1 MSSNPAAERRP
12 GLRDRASG
20 QIVAAVAIVVAATA
34 VRKLM
39 FPWESDDYRYFLHPW
54 YTHIADH
61 GGFRALSDIGFSD
74 YNVPYLYV
82 LAALSHLPVQDL
94 AGIKAVSTLF
104 DLLTAYFAHR
114 IVALRHPEGSW
125 RPHMAGAVV
134 LFLPTVMANS
144 GWWGQADSVYSS
156 FVVGALWFV
165 LCRRPWWAC
174 TFFGIAL
181 AFKLQTV
188 FVFPFLLVLLLT
200 RRVPWRALL
209 AVPAVYLLL
218 DVPALLVGADLGQL
232 LTVYSRQTGT
242 YQTLSMNAPSV
253 YLLFQPGDHADGV
266 RRAGI
271 LLTGAVVLALVAWVV
286 LRPAGRGPL
295 RPGGWTREL
304 TDTQIVLLA
313 TTSVVLVPFLL
324 PSMHERY
331 FFLADVLS
339 VVAAFYLPG
348 RLWYLPV
355 LVQLASAGTYLQYL
369 AHDAARYTKVELF
382 GALMALAAVAA
393 VRATAQEFRR
403 TPGGQDGTAG
413 TDGTT
418 GAHGRAGADGTTGA
432 DGTAAGPV
440 HGAAPEGRVPAVERG

>member
-1 MSSNPAAERRP
+1 MSSIPAAEQRP
-12 GLRDRASG
+12 GPRGRTTG
-20 QIVAAVAIVVAATA
+20 QTVAAVAVVTAAMA

-39 FPWESDDYRYFLHPW
+39 FAWESDDYRYFLHPW

-94 AGIKAVSTLF
+94 AGIKTVSTLF
-104 DLLTAYFAHR
+104 DLLTAFFAYR
-114 IVALRHPEGSW
+114 IVALRHPGGSW
-125 RPHMAGAVV
+125 RPPLAGAVV
-134 LFLPTVMANS
+134 LFLPTVVANS

-156 FVVGALWFV
+156 FALGGVYLV
-165 LCRRPWWAC
+165 LRHRPWWAC
-174 TFFGIAL
+174 AFLGVAL

-218 DVPALLVGADLGQL
+218 DVPALLLGADPGQL
-232 LTVYSRQTGT
+232 LSVYSRQTGT
-242 YQTLSMNAPSV
+242 YQTLSMNAPTV

-271 LLTGAVVLALVAWVV
+271 LVTGAVVLALVAWVV
-286 LRPAGRGPL
+286 LRRAGRGPL
-295 RPGGWTREL
+295 RPGGWAREL

-313 TTSVVLVPFLL
+313 TTSVILVPFLL

-369 AHDAARYTKVELF
+369 AHDAAQYTKVELF
-382 GALMALAAVAA
+382 GALMALAMVAA
-393 VRATAQEFRR
+393 VRATALEFRR
-403 TPGGQDGTAG
+403 TPGGDGTRG
-413 TDGTT
+413 GDGAR
-418 GAHGRAGADGTTGA
+418 GAEAPADGPA
-432 DGTAAGPV
+432 AAVPAGPT
-440 HGAAPEGRVPAVERG
+440 GPAPEGRVLAHEGT

>member
-20 QIVAAVAIVVAATA
+20 QIVAAVAIVAASMA
-34 VRKLM
+34 VRGLM

-54 YTHIADH
+54 FSHIADH
-61 GGFRALSDIGFSD
+61 GGFQALSDIGFSD

-104 DLLTAYFAHR
+104 DLLTAYFAYR
-114 IVALRHPEGSW
+114 IVALRHREGSW
-125 RPHMAGAVV
+125 RPLLAGAVV
-134 LFLPTVMANS
+134 LFLPTVTANS

-165 LCRRPWWAC
+165 LRHRPWWAC

-242 YQTLSMNAPSV
+242 YQSLSMNAPSV
-253 YLLFQPGDHADGV
+253 YLLFQPGDHADAV

-295 RPGGWTREL
+295 RPGGWTRDL

-313 TTSVVLVPFLL
+313 TTSVILVPFLL

-339 VVAAFYLPG
+339 VVAAFQLPG

-382 GALMALAAVAA
+382 GALMALAMVAV

-403 TPGGQDGTAG
+403 TPDRSGAGGPGGAG
-413 TDGTT
+413 APEGAAAAYGTT
-418 GAHGRAGADGTTGA
+418 AADGTT
-432 DGTAAGPV
+432 AGP
-440 HGAAPEGRVPAVERG
+440 GRGAPEGRSLAVERS